1 MDMASSLILISNP
14 GSASRKYALYDGEVC
29 RARLHVEW
37 AGGTVAATLERDG
50 QTRTVALECAAI
62 DQAAEQ
68 VKGVFAAEGVLQASE
83 TIGRI
88 GLRIVAPGSYFLAD
102 HALDARAIER
112 LQNAAR
118 LAPLHVTAT
127 LDELRKLQVH
137 FPLADIVGVSDSAF
151 HITKPDYAWNYG
163 LPLHDADRLDIKRF
177 GYHGLSVASVVRTLQ
192 VAGKLTPRLL
202 VCHVGSGVSVTAVH
216 NGKSVDTTMGYT
228 PLEGAIMATRSGSI
242 DVAAAHELKRA
253 LGFDDAQ
260 LEAYLNKHGG
270 LRGLGGSSDLRELLA
285 READGDHYAHL
296 AIQTYV
302 FSLQKSIGAM
312 AAVLGGADALVF
324 TGTAGER
331 SAPLRH
337 RLANRLQYLD
347 FFVNHQANTAI
358 AGDEK
363 APALISELALS
374 KPIFVV
380 PTNEAAEMAHQ
391 VALFPLRP

>member
-1 MDMASSLILISNP
+1 
-14 GSASRKYALYDGEVC
+14 
-29 RARLHVEW
+29 
-37 AGGTVAATLERDG
+37 
-50 QTRTVALECAAI
+50 
-62 DQAAEQ
+62 
-68 VKGVFAAEGVLQASE
+68 
-83 TIGRI
+83 
-88 GLRIVAPGSYFLAD
+88 
-102 HALDARAIER
+102 
-112 LQNAAR
+112 
-118 LAPLHVTAT
+118 
-127 LDELRKLQVH
+127 LQVH